1 MKHKKVTNA
10 LLKHLGSEKKI
21 LNLSKNLQKENQ
33 VVFCNSLD
41 VCSLVMSCLAQKA
54 QRPLV
59 VVVDKSSDILE
70 TGSLCR
76 ELFDGSVFYIYK
88 EKPSNSGVVGF
99 NSDSNYEFE
108 RSCYGLINN
117 QPGLYITDKKTLLCS
132 FNTSSEE
139 LNKEIEIKIDRE
151 IDQKIITSTLN
162 GWGYVSAEHCVGT
175 GTYAVRGGILDVFPP
190 HLNRP
195 IRIEFYDKSVE
206 SIRLFDIDSQLSIS
220 KRESVVIPKPL
231 GLVSSG
237 AGLAVLDVL
246 KKTGNLLYITQY
258 QKGESSA
265 YNLELYVETFRL
277 PVLKD
282 RVSDVVVG
290 EAVKKHKKIFA
301 VNAKKTDMIGLGGAT
316 QTTGPYLK
324 SFSIPVLGLACFVFA
339 AKRNNPL
346 LSDKKLPIN
355 VSSKKILGLSEISWG
370 EFLVH
375 QDFGVGRYRGLQT
388 ILVGKKTEENIKIEY
403 SKGSFVFVPVDRF
416 SRVHKYVGYGSGEPS
431 LSTLGTGGWEK
442 QKLLTKKSTSVVV
455 GELIKLY
462 ASRSN
467 PRGFEYKPD
476 DEILSAVKQNFPYKE
491 TPDQQQA
498 ISDVLNDLQKPK
510 PMDRLLYG
518 DVGFGKTEVALR
530 AAVSVVS
537 SGRCVFFLAPTTVLS
552 DQHFITCKNRLN
564 PLGINAELL
573 SRFRTKKE
581 QKVVLSDLKNKKID
595 VLVGT
600 HRLLSDDV
608 VTKNLG
614 LLIVDE
620 EHRFG
625 VKNKEK
631 IKALKV
637 GVDVLTLTATPIP
650 RTLQQSLVGLKDTS
664 KIETP
669 PSTRLPIKTH
679 VRRFSWRLIL
689 SSIRDELTRGGQV
702 YFVNN
707 DIKSLSFYQEKLVSS
722 FPNHN
727 VGVAH
732 SKMSTASLEKSVLGF
747 FSGDVDVLVCTSIVE
762 SGLDIPNANTII
774 INNAHRFGLS
784 QLYQIRGRVGRGV
797 RQAFCFLCIPKKH
810 ILSPNAFERLKSIEH
825 NTSLGSGY
833 SVAMKDLEIRGSG
846 NIFGLEQSG
855 YVSKVGLTLYNKI
868 LAESIRESQGSTEH
882 TTTPPSVSFV
892 GEALLG
898 EDYMPL
904 VEDRLYYYQQLAE
917 TKTKGDFLQIK
928 KEVRDRFGRLPI
940 ATKNLFLISESQKSF
955 QFLEPKKIEIE
966 NNTVS
971 FVFRSLPKN
980 CGANLFIEKVMGLSK
995 KVPFNVKTKTVGAN
1009 SLSVNFS
1016 GATIKNVVD
1025 LCLLFD
1031 SLFSSTRAK

>member
-10 LLKHLGSEKKI
+10 LLEHLDSEEKI

-33 VVFCNSLD
+33 VVFCNSPD
-41 VCSLVMSCLAQKA
+41 VCSLVVSYLAQKA
-54 QRPLV
+54 RGSLV
-59 VVVDKSSDILE
+59 VVVDSSKDIR
-70 TGSLCR
+70 GVGPLCR
-76 ELFDGSVFYIYK
+76 ELFDGNVFFICK
-88 EKPSNSGVVGF
+88 EKNSGAIVPGF
-99 NSDSNYEFE
+99 SSDSNYEFE
-108 RSCYGLINN
+108 RSCYSLINN
-117 QPGLYITDKKTLLCS
+117 KAGLYITDKKTLSHS
-132 FNTSSEE
+132 FNTKSDE
-139 LNKEIEIKIDRE
+139 LNKKIEIEIDRE
-151 IDQKIITSTLN
+151 IDQNEITTTL
-162 GWGYVSAEHCVGT
+162 GSWGYVSSEHCVGS
-175 GTYAVRGGILDVFPP
+175 GTYAVRGGIVDVFPP

-195 IRIEFYDKSVE
+195 IRIEFYDKNVE
-206 SIRLFDIDSQLSIS
+206 SIRLFDVDSQLSIS
-220 KRESVVIPKPL
+220 KRERVVIPKPL
-231 GLVSSG
+231 SLVNSGTGLT
-237 AGLAVLDVL
+237 VLDIV
-246 KKTGNLLYITQY
+246 KNTSNLLYITQE
-258 QKGESSA
+258 QKGESSVQ
-265 YNLELYVETFRL
+265 NLEIYVETFRAL
-277 PVLKD
+277 ALKD
-282 RVSDVVVG
+282 KISVGIVSEV
-290 EAVKKHKKIFA
+290 VKKHKKVFV
-301 VNAKKTDMIGLGGAT
+301 VNAEKKDLVGLEKAN
-316 QTTGPYLK
+316 QTTGPYHK
-324 SFSIPVLGLACFVFA
+324 SFSIPLFNLACLVFGT
-339 AKRNNPL
+339 RRQTPH
-346 LSDKKLPIN
+346 SRDKKLPIN

-370 EFLVH
+370 DLLVH

-388 ILVGKKTEENIKIEY
+388 ILVGKKKEENIKIEY
-403 SKGSFVFVPVDRF
+403 SKGGFVFVPVDRF
-416 SRVHKYVGYGSGEPS
+416 SRVHKYIGYGSSKPS

-442 QKLLTKKSTSVVV
+442 QKLLTKKSTGVVV
-455 GELIKLY
+455 GDLIKLY

-476 DEILSAVKQNFPYKE
+476 DEILFAVRQGFPYKE

-498 ISDVLNDLQKPK
+498 ISDVLDDLQKPE

-564 PLGINAELL
+564 PLGINVELL

-581 QKVVLSDLKNKKID
+581 QGLVLSDLKNKKID

-600 HRLLSDDV
+600 HRLLSNDV

-625 VKNKEK
+625 VKNKER
-631 IKALKV
+631 IKTLKA

-679 VRRFSWRLIL
+679 VRHFSWRLIL

-707 DIKSLSFYQEKLVSS
+707 DIKSLSFYQDRLVSS
-722 FPNHN
+722 FPNHR
-727 VGVAH
+727 VDVAH
-732 SKMSTASLEKSVLGF
+732 SKKSTGALEKSVLGF
-747 FSGDVDVLVCTSIVE
+747 FNGDVDVLVCTSIVE

-797 RQAFCFLCIPKKH
+797 RQAVCYLYIPKKLS
-810 ILSPNAFERLKSIEH
+810 LSPTAFERLKSIEH

-846 NIFGLEQSG
+846 NLFGLEQSG

-868 LAESIRESQGSTEH
+868 LADSIRESQGST
-882 TTTPPSVSFV
+882 TLAITPPSVSFV

-898 EDYMPL
+898 EDYIPL

-917 TKTKGDFLQIK
+917 TKSKAGVLQIK
-928 KEVRDRFGRLPI
+928 REIHDRFGRLPS
-940 ATKNLFLISESQKSF
+940 AAKNLFLVSESQKSF
-955 QFLEPKKIEIE
+955 KFLQPKKIEVE

-971 FVFRSLPKN
+971 FVFSSLPKN
-980 CGANLFIEKVMGLSK
+980 FAANVFIEKVEGLSK
-995 KVPFNVKTKTVGAN
+995 KSPFSVKAKTWGEG
-1009 SLSVNFS
+1009 SLSVEFS
-1016 GATIKNVVD
+1016 GATIKNVVA
-1025 LCLLFD
+1025 LSLLFD
-1031 SLFSSTRAK
+1031 SLFSTIRAK

>member
-10 LLKHLGSEKKI
+10 LLKHLGLEKKI

-33 VVFCNSLD
+33 VVFCNSPD
-41 VCSLVMSCLAQKA
+41 VCSLVVSCLAQKT
-54 QRPLV
+54 QGSLV
-59 VVVDKSSDILE
+59 VVVDKSRDTLE
-70 TGSLCR
+70 IGSLCR
-76 ELFDGSVFYIYK
+76 DLFGGDVFFIYK
-88 EKPSNSGVVGF
+88 EKKSGGTVPGF
-99 NSDSNYEFE
+99 GSDSNYEFE
-108 RSCYGLINN
+108 RSCYSLINN
-117 QPGLYITDKKTLLCS
+117 QPGLYITDNKTLSRS
-132 FNTSSEE
+132 FNTSGDE
-139 LNKEIEIKIDRE
+139 LNKEIEIEMGRE
-151 IDQKIITSTLN
+151 IDKKMITTTLCD
-162 GWGYVSAEHCVGT
+162 WGYVSAEHCVGA
-175 GTYAVRGGILDVFPP
+175 GTFAVRGGILDVFPP

-206 SIRLFDIDSQLSIS
+206 SIRLFDVDSQLSIS
-220 KRESVVIPKPL
+220 KKESVAIPKPL
-231 GLVSSG
+231 GLVNSG
-237 AGLAVLDVL
+237 AGLAVLDIL
-246 KKTGNLLYITQY
+246 KKTGNLLYITQR
-258 QKGESSA
+258 QKGESPA
-265 YNLELYVETFRL
+265 HNLELYVETLRV

-282 RVSDVVVG
+282 KVSAAVVSGV
-290 EAVKKHKKIFA
+290 VKNHKNVFA
-301 VNAKKTDMIGLGGAT
+301 VNAEKKDLIGLEKAT
-316 QTTGPYLK
+316 QTTGPYLRG
-324 SFSIPVLGLACFVFA
+324 FSIPTLSLACFVFG
-339 AKRNNPL
+339 AKRKTPL
-346 LSDKKLPIN
+346 SRNKRLPIN

-370 EFLVH
+370 ELLVH

-403 SKGSFVFVPVDRF
+403 SKGGFVFVPVDRF
-416 SRVHKYVGYGSGEPS
+416 SRVHKYIGYGSGEPS

-455 GELIKLY
+455 GDLIKLY

-498 ISDVLNDLQKPK
+498 ISDVLNDLQKPE

-564 PLGINAELL
+564 PLGINVELL

-581 QKVVLSDLKNKKID
+581 QKLVLSDLKNKKID

-600 HRLLSDDV
+600 HRLLSSDI

-631 IKALKV
+631 IKALKA

-679 VRRFSWRLIL
+679 VRRFGWRLIL
-689 SSIRDELTRGGQV
+689 SSIHDELIRGGQV

-707 DIKSLSFYQEKLVSS
+707 DINSLSFYQDRLVSS
-722 FPNHN
+722 FPDHN
-727 VGVAH
+727 VSVAH
-732 SKMSTASLEKSVLGF
+732 SKMSTADLEKSVLGF
-747 FSGDVDVLVCTSIVE
+747 FNGGVDVLVCTSIVE

-797 RQAFCFLCIPKKH
+797 RQALCYLCIPKKH
-810 ILSPNAFERLKSIEH
+810 TLSPNAFERLKSIEH

-846 NIFGLEQSG
+846 NLFGLEQSG

-868 LAESIRESQGSTEH
+868 LADSIREFQGGVARSI
-882 TTTPPSVSFV
+882 TPPVVSFV

-898 EDYMPL
+898 EDYIPL

-917 TKTKGDFLQIK
+917 TKSKAGFIKLK
-928 KEVRDRFGRLPI
+928 KEIYDRFGRLPD
-940 ATKNLFLISESQKSF
+940 AARNLFLISESQKSF
-955 QFLEPKKIEIE
+955 QFLEPKKIEIK
-966 NNTVS
+966 NSAVS
-971 FVFRSLPKN
+971 FVFRSIPKN
-980 CGANLFIEKVMGLSK
+980 CGAKLFIENVDGLSK
-995 KVPFNVKTKTVGAN
+995 KSPFSVKATTRGSGAI
-1009 SLSVNFS
+1009 SVDFS
-1016 GATIKNVVD
+1016 GATIKNVVS
-1025 LCLLFD
+1025 LCVLFD